1 MRLGNWLFLDDGI
14 MNTTHFYFFKYL
26 GKYQLQVC
34 SHILQGTFSLSSLSS
49 ESCLVPQAT
58 LELLSSSNPPA
69 SGILGLQQALLLLT
83 ILSVFVH
90 TFVAPPNRVQ
100 LFYFL
105 FCCLCL
111 WNHIQN
117 PPKLMSWSCCLMFSP
132 ESFIVSWRLSCRVLC
147 HLDTS

>member
-1 MRLGNWLFLDDGI
+1 MMGSWILHI
-14 MNTTHFYFFKYL
+14 SMFFKYL

-34 SHILQGTFSLSSLSS
+34 SNILQGTFSLSSLSFLSLSS

-58 LELLSSSNPPA
+58 LDLLSSSNPPA

-90 TFVAPPNRVQ
+90 TFVAPPPNRVQ
-100 LFYFL
+100 LFCFL

-132 ESFIVSWRLSCRVLC
+132 ESFIVSWRLSCWVLC

>member
-1 MRLGNWLFLDDGI
+1 MMGSWILHI
-14 MNTTHFYFFKYL
+14 SMFFKYL

-34 SHILQGTFSLSSLSS
+34 SHILQGTFSLSSLSFLSLSS

-58 LELLSSSNPPA
+58 LDLLSSSNPPA

-90 TFVAPPNRVQ
+90 TFVAPPPNRVQ
-100 LFYFL
+100 LFCFL